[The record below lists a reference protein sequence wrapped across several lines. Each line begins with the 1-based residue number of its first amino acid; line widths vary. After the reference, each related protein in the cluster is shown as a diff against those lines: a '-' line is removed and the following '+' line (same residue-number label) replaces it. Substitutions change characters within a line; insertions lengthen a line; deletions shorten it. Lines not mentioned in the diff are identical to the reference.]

1 MGLLII
7 FLVISLS
14 PLAVSAE
21 DEVSGWKYS
30 SESGYCYKL
39 NKKRQTWDDAEQSC
53 YESAPHKNVKFHI
66 THTVNFEIYII
77 FFTLG

>member
-53 YESAPHKNVKFHI
+53 YESAPYKNVRIHYNHSVKI
-66 THTVNFEIYII
+66 EIFII